1 MKVIRQ
7 GVPALLLSLA
17 ILSGSVCL
25 ASGAEVQTVRA
36 TLWDAWPITVDE
48 TPICTVNEYDRFQY
62 PLAYNGSVYIPLQ
75 TVSDWLGA
83 RFDWDETAN
92 TVTLTKTGD
101 PYYRHYT
108 LDQPAPWTEEEL
120 AQCDADKAEGVE
132 MELRPISKSI
142 WMEKSRHLPMLP
154 GTVSPRQRPRGVLLL
169 PVRGAARCA
178 GRRSPI
184 SPASPPRRA
193 SREAP

>member
-36 TLWDAWPITVDE
+36 TLWDACPITVDE

-132 MELRPISKSI
+132 MELRPDMFQKLRFPYKTRAERKFIA
-142 WMEKSRHLPMLP
+142 ELEAENEQFRSRDPKNLDY
-154 GTVSPRQRPRGVLLL
+154 RK
-169 PVRGAARCA
+169 
-178 GRRSPI
+178 
-184 SPASPPRRA
+184 
-193 SREAP
+193 